1 MPPNMLPAKLS
12 LRDLVAASGASHGA
26 SLRDA
31 GVAVAFGDII
41 SGTILSGRRHELQ
54 GKSVLIAAKAQ
65 LASALALIELD
76 GIASRLVVCP
86 PDFTPYLLASV
97 IEQADVDAIICDEGT
112 QDCGANLARYVCSQL
127 LQDDVDELTPR
138 QRTEWVLPTSGTTG
152 APKLVAHSLEG
163 LLGAIVKPPLQE
175 QSIVW
180 ATFYDIRRYG
190 GLQIF
195 LRAVTGASTLV
206 LSDAD
211 EPLECFLLRC
221 RDAGVTHMSGTPSH
235 WRRLLM
241 SPHVNVLSLKYVRLS
256 GEIADGAILDSLRVA
271 YPDARIVH
279 AFASTEAGVAFE
291 VTDGQEGF
299 PASFVD
305 AGGKVQLHIKDGS
318 LRIRSART
326 AMRYVGRDDIRLHDE
341 NGFVDTDDMV
351 ELRCDRFYFKGRRT
365 GVINIG
371 GLKVHPEEVES
382 VINLHS
388 DVRMSLVKA
397 RRNPIMG
404 NIIVAYV
411 VLKDGVE
418 EPDSLG
424 RHVAL
429 RNEIFAACRDRLERH
444 KVPTTIDFVV
454 SLDVIGSGKLAR
466 HHA

>member
-1 MPPNMLPAKLS
+1 MP
-12 LRDLVAASGASHGA
+12 
-26 SLRDA
+26 
-31 GVAVAFGDII
+31 
-41 SGTILSGRRHELQ
+41 
-54 GKSVLIAAKAQ
+54 
-65 LASALALIELD
+65 
-76 GIASRLVVCP
+76 
-86 PDFTPYLLASV
+86 
-97 IEQADVDAIICDEGT
+97 IICDEGT

-127 LQDDVDELTPR
+127 AHDDDDERAPR

-195 LRAVTGASTLV
+195 LRAVTGGSTLV

-256 GEIADGAILDSLRVA
+256 GEIADRAILDSLRVA

-305 AGGKVQLHIKDGS
+305 AGG
-318 LRIRSART
+318 
-326 AMRYVGRDDIRLHDE
+326 
-341 NGFVDTDDMV
+341 
-351 ELRCDRFYFKGRRT
+351 
-365 GVINIG
+365 
-371 GLKVHPEEVES
+371 EV
-382 VINLHS
+382 
-388 DVRMSLVKA
+388 R
-397 RRNPIMG
+397 
-404 NIIVAYV
+404 
-411 VLKDGVE
+411 
-418 EPDSLG
+418 
-424 RHVAL
+424 
-429 RNEIFAACRDRLERH
+429 AAH
-444 KVPTTIDFVV
+444 
-454 SLDVIGSGKLAR
+454 
-466 HHA
+466 